1 MGVASGEGETGDAF
15 AGGWGAVRETVI
27 AFAGARRGVHET
39 RDAFAGR
46 KWPGIGRFV
55 RAKVSVVS
63 TVCGKELA
71 EVPAV
76 SYRGSEPPALVS
88 SVSGK
93 VVGRCCESA
102 LATSARKNSPS
113 RQKSR
118 FWGVL
123 HALGELFRAW
133 VLMEASRAN
142 LFALVWPG
150 RG

>member
-1 MGVASGEGETGDAF
+1 MGVASGEGETG
-15 AGGWGAVRETVI
+15 
-27 AFAGARRGVHET
+27 
-39 RDAFAGR
+39 DAFAGR

-63 TVCGKELA
+63 TVCGKEVA

-113 RQKSR
+113 RRKKAD
-118 FWGVL
+118 FGV
-123 HALGELFRAW
+123 FCVRW
-133 VLMEASRAN
+133 VN
-142 LFALVWPG
+142 FFA
-150 RG
+150 RGC

>member
-1 MGVASGEGETGDAF
+1 MGVASGEGEAGDAF

-102 LATSARKNSPS
+102 LATSARINSLS
-113 RQKSR
+113 RRQKAD
-118 FWGVL
+118 FGV
-123 HALGELFRAW
+123 FCMRW
-133 VLMEASRAN
+133 AN
-142 LFALVWPG
+142 FFA
-150 RG
+150 RGC